1 MLCLKHAAARLARS
15 GNNQRAFQPRR
26 KLIGTDF
33 YDRLKTPILLLSG
46 VNSVMIIPLLVA
58 SGTLLFAGGIHSLLL
73 PIVGS
78 SEGFDSLA
86 MGAIGAA
93 WAVGYVLGCLMVPRL
108 VGSVGH
114 IRSFSIMAAIAGVSV
129 LLASLYVHPVTWMLL
144 RVGSGIAFAGGAMI
158 IEGWLT
164 DTTRPERRGQV
175 FGVYT
180 MVNLTASTLGQFS
193 LSLAPEHVLSY
204 FTLAAVFYCLALIP
218 VSGARITSPTP
229 LVQAKL
235 EVREAF
241 RNSPVALV
249 CVLLLGA
256 SNGAFVALGPVFA
269 EAQEFNLFEIS
280 LFVSLPVF
288 VGALAQFPV
297 GQLSDRY
304 DRRLLIVGLAALAGL
319 IDIAF
324 LVVQPAGAWS
334 AIILISLAGFGLFSL
349 YPVILA
355 HANDHARPGQ
365 SLTISATLLLVYG
378 LGSVAGPILAGVLM
392 SLNSAFWLFVLTLFA
407 HVLMIAF
414 TLYRMTRRDGVVD
427 GFKANFVAVGA
438 GRILTPQTVAVV
450 SEEAERQEMA

>member
-1 MLCLKHAAARLARS
+1 MLCLKHAAARIARS

-180 MVNLTASTLGQFS
+180 MVNRTARAQ
-193 LSLAPEHVLSY
+193 APGTER
-204 FTLAAVFYCLALIP
+204 A
-218 VSGARITSPTP
+218 
-229 LVQAKL
+229 
-235 EVREAF
+235 
-241 RNSPVALV
+241 
-249 CVLLLGA
+249 
-256 SNGAFVALGPVFA
+256 GPA
-269 EAQEFNLFEIS
+269 CW
-280 LFVSLPVF
+280 
-288 VGALAQFPV
+288 
-297 GQLSDRY
+297 LSD
-304 DRRLLIVGLAALAGL
+304 
-319 IDIAF
+319 
-324 LVVQPAGAWS
+324 
-334 AIILISLAGFGLFSL
+334 
-349 YPVILA
+349 
-355 HANDHARPGQ
+355 
-365 SLTISATLLLVYG
+365 
-378 LGSVAGPILAGVLM
+378 
-392 SLNSAFWLFVLTLFA
+392 
-407 HVLMIAF
+407 
-414 TLYRMTRRDGVVD
+414 
-427 GFKANFVAVGA
+427 
-438 GRILTPQTVAVV
+438 
-450 SEEAERQEMA
+450 